1 MCKAL
6 DSVVWGLLKIPRWSQ
21 NLNTI
26 EYMFQM
32 KLMTNLVGEL

>member
-6 DSVVWGLLKIPRWSQ
+6 DSVGWGLFKIPHRSQ